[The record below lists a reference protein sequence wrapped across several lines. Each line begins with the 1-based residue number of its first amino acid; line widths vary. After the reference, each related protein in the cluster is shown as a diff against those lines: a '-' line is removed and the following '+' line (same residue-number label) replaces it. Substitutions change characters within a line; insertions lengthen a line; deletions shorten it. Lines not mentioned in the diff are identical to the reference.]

1 MTNTCWTTLVRSL
14 LAQGVPVRFT
24 ALGRSMAPTIA
35 DGETI
40 TVRPLAADDQP
51 ECGEVVLAQV
61 DGRLIAHRIVEIRS
75 AADDTRDATWFVLRG
90 DAQGQVT
97 DIVPRRDI
105 LGRVH
110 LPPRSCR
117 VRFTPA
123 VRWFRQRCAMWK
135 PFLKPVLEKMP

>member
-24 ALGRSMAPTIA
+24 APGRSMAPTIA

-40 TVRPLAADDQP
+40 TVWPLAADDRP

-75 AADDTRDATWFVLRG
+75 AADGTWFVLRG

-97 DIVPRRDI
+97 DVVPRRAL
-105 LGRVH
+105 LGRVP
-110 LPPRSCR
+110 LPPHSCR
-117 VRFTPA
+117 ARFAPA

-135 PFLKPVLEKMP
+135 PFLKPVLEKML

>member
-1 MTNTCWTTLVRSL
+1 MTDVGWTTLVRSL

-24 ALGRSMAPTIA
+24 APGRSMAPTIA

-51 ECGEVVLAQV
+51 ECGEVVLAEV
-61 DGRLIAHRIVEIRS
+61 AGRLIAHRIVEIRS
-75 AADDTRDATWFVLRG
+75 AAGDTWFVLRG

-97 DIVPRRDI
+97 DVVPRRAI

-135 PFLKPVLEKMP
+135 PFLKPVLEKML